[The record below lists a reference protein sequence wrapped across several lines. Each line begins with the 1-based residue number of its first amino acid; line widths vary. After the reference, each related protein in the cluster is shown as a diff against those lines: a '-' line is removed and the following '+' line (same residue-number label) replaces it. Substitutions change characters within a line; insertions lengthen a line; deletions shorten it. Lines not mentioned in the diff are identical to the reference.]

1 MKCYAVI
8 DTNVLVSAL
17 LAKHENSATV
27 KVVNHLFDGTVIPVF
42 SELILAEY
50 GDVLRRK
57 KFGFTLELVDTF
69 LTELRNCGK
78 QLQVTETGVILPD
91 EKDVPFYEVVLE
103 SGTDDTYLVTGNI
116 KHFPPEMFIV
126 TPARFI
132 EIVETL
138 AEI

>member
-42 SELILAEY
+42 SESILAEY
-50 GDVLRRK
+50 GDVLRRE
-57 KFGFTLELVDTF
+57 KFGFDPELVDTF
-69 LTELRNCGK
+69 LAELRKCGK

-116 KHFPPEMFIV
+116 KHFPVRSFIV
-126 TPARFI
+126 SPAEMV
-132 EIVETL
+132 EIL
-138 AEI
+138 GDD

>member
-50 GDVLRRK
+50 GDL
-57 KFGFTLELVDTF
+57 
-69 LTELRNCGK
+69 LRN
-78 QLQVTETGVILPD
+78 L
-91 EKDVPFYEVVLE
+91 
-103 SGTDDTYLVTGNI
+103 
-116 KHFPPEMFIV
+116 
-126 TPARFI
+126 
-132 EIVETL
+132 
-138 AEI
+138 

>member
-57 KFGFTLELVDTF
+57 K
-69 LTELRNCGK
+69 
-78 QLQVTETGVILPD
+78 IWI
-91 EKDVPFYEVVLE
+91 Y
-103 SGTDDTYLVTGNI
+103 SGTCRHIFNRT
-116 KHFPPEMFIV
+116 
-126 TPARFI
+126 A
-132 EIVETL
+132 
-138 AEI
+138 

>member
-42 SELILAEY
+42 SESILAEY
-50 GDVLRRK
+50 GDVLRRE
-57 KFGFTLELVDTF
+57 KFGFDPELVDTF
-69 LTELRNCGK
+69 LAELRKCGK

-91 EKDVPFYEVVLE
+91 EKDVPFYEVVLTQ
-103 SGTDDTYLVTGNI
+103 SLPSISILNLDRFTPVLALCHASIGG
-116 KHFPPEMFIV
+116 FIL
-126 TPARFI
+126 I
-132 EIVETL
+132 
-138 AEI
+138 

>member
-50 GDVLRRK
+50 DDKIMLNK
-57 KFGFTLELVDTF
+57 KIND
-69 LTELRNCGK
+69 N
-78 QLQVTETGVILPD
+78 
-91 EKDVPFYEVVLE
+91 
-103 SGTDDTYLVTGNI
+103 
-116 KHFPPEMFIV
+116 
-126 TPARFI
+126 
-132 EIVETL
+132 L
-138 AEI
+138 AA

>member
-69 LTELRNCGK
+69 LAELRKCGK

-103 SGTDDTYLVTGNI
+103 SGTGDTYLVTGNI
-116 KHFPPEMFIV
+116 KHFPPEIFIV
-126 TPARFI
+126 TPAHFI
-132 EIVETL
+132 EIVETPV
-138 AEI
+138 EI

>member
-17 LAKHENSATV
+17 LAKHENSATVKVVNHLTV

-57 KFGFTLELVDTF
+57 KFGFTPELVDTF

-78 QLQVTETGVILPD
+78 LLQVTETGVILPD

-116 KHFPPEMFIV
+116 KHF
-126 TPARFI
+126 
-132 EIVETL
+132 
-138 AEI
+138 

>member
-57 KFGFTLELVDTF
+57 KFGFTPELVDTF

-78 QLQVTETGVILPD
+78 LLQVILPD

-132 EIVETL
+132 EIVEML

>member
-57 KFGFTLELVDTF
+57 KFGFTPELVDTF
-69 LTELRNCGK
+69 LLLPQFNTCSSSGVFDRLLMKKEL
-78 QLQVTETGVILPD
+78 
-91 EKDVPFYEVVLE
+91 
-103 SGTDDTYLVTGNI
+103 
-116 KHFPPEMFIV
+116 
-126 TPARFI
+126 
-132 EIVETL
+132 
-138 AEI
+138 

>member
-27 KVVNHLFDGTVIPVF
+27 KVVNHLFDGMVVPVF
-42 SELILAEY
+42 SESILTEY
-50 GDVLRRK
+50 ADVLYRK
-57 KFGFTLELVDTF
+57 KFGFDHELVTAF
-69 LTELRNCGK
+69 LTELRNCGRV
-78 QLQVTETGVILPD
+78 LQPAETGIVLAD

-103 SGTDDTYLVTGNI
+103 SGTDSTYLVTGNI
-116 KHFPPEMFIV
+116 KHFPEERFVV

-132 EIVETL
+132 EILDSL
-138 AEI
+138 ADI

>member
-42 SELILAEY
+42 SESILAEY
-50 GDVLRRK
+50 GDVLRRE
-57 KFGFTLELVDTF
+57 KFGFVDTF

-78 QLQVTETGVILPD
+78 LLQVTETGVILPD

-103 SGTDDTYLVTGNI
+103 SGTGDTYLVTGNI
-116 KHFPPEMFIV
+116 KHFPPEIFIV
-126 TPARFI
+126 TPAHFI
-132 EIVETL
+132 EIVETPV
-138 AEI
+138 EI